1 MQVPLTT
8 KRSASEMKYGFKQQA
23 ERQAMALRAKLGYRG
38 IDPFPARRL
47 AGHLEYQVTRS
58 DKIPDLQ
65 HEIAR
70 TVSSPECG
78 WSAMVLTAPDVRL
91 IVYNPS
97 ESPARQESS
106 LMHEMAHLLCG
117 HPNTAFDLGGGLLLR
132 RFDKEYEDEAA
143 WLGGC
148 LQLPRE
154 VLRAA
159 LRRRMTLEQIAEHFA
174 ASMQMVRF
182 RYKITGLQRQMR

>member
-1 MQVPLTT
+1 
-8 KRSASEMKYGFKQQA
+8 MKHGFKQKA
-23 ERQAMALRAKLGYRG
+23 ERLAMALRAELGYRG

-47 AGHLEYQVTRS
+47 AGYLDYQVTRS
-58 DKIPDLQ
+58 DRLPDLQ

-70 TVSSPECG
+70 VVSCRDCG
-78 WSAMVLTAPDVRL
+78 WSAMVLTASDARL

-132 RFDKEYEDEAA
+132 RFDKECEEEAA

-148 LQLPRE
+148 LQLPRD
-154 VLRAA
+154 VMYMA
-159 LRRRMTLEQIAEHFA
+159 LRRRMTLEEIAEHFT
-174 ASMQMVRF
+174 ASMQMVRY
-182 RYKITGLQRQMR
+182 RYGKTGLKRQLGRCK